1 VRYPMSMPIIDVHTH
16 IWPDPLA
23 PTAVSA
29 VGSQGHIE
37 PFYDGT
43 VDGLKAAMDRAG
55 IDVSILL
62 PVATKARQVRT
73 INDWVATLLGDDRL
87 VSFGA
92 MHPDVEDPAAEMAH
106 MRALGLRGFKMH
118 PEYQAFEPCEPRMAP
133 IYEAAIEQGMTVFF
147 HAGGDVAFTSVRG
160 TPEAFVTVLETWP
173 GLRAVLAHMGGF
185 RQWHAVT
192 GRLAGRDVLFDTA
205 YTLGHLPD
213 EEFVALAR
221 EHGCDRVMFGSD
233 GPWTDAAAQ
242 LEHLRRL
249 PFTES
254 ERSAILGGN
263 AERFI
268 AGLDRP
274 VVR

>member
-1 VRYPMSMPIIDVHTH
+1 MIIDIHSHAFT
-16 IWPDPLA
+16 DSLA
-23 PTAVSA
+23 PRAIPQLAALSGFT
-29 VGSQGHIE
+29 
-37 PFYDGT
+37 PRFDGT
-43 VDGLKAAMDRAG
+43 VAGLLAEDDAAG
-55 IDVSILL
+55 IDVTVVQ
-62 PVATKARQVRT
+62 PVATKPSQVRT
-73 INDWVATLLGDDRL
+73 INDWAAAAQTDRVL
-87 VSFGA
+87 FFGA
-92 MHPDVEDPAAEMAH
+92 MHPDFEAPAAELA
-106 MRALGLRGFKMH
+106 RVKALGLHGIKLH
-118 PEYQAFEPCEPRMAP
+118 TEYQRFVPDEERMAP